1 MQSMQYLKDFYSA
14 AVCLVRY
21 NLKIIF
27 TGKFIY
33 FVMAAV
39 AIFLLVTVLNLMDAG
54 ARPSEA
60 TVFALLLVPGILLI
74 FYPIAFGIQ
83 NDMDNRMIEILF
95 GIPDYR
101 YKIWLLRLLLIFLVS
116 FSILF
121 ILSLLSHVALTS
133 VPVVEM
139 VFQLAFP
146 LLFFGCLTF
155 MISTYIRNGAGTS
168 VVMVVISIV
177 FWLGNRSFLE
187 NHRKWDIFLNPFS
200 HPDNMNQAVWSNIV
214 ISNRIYL
221 FTAVILMILFALF
234 NLQKR
239 EKFLQ

>member
-1 MQSMQYLKDFYSA
+1 MQSVKNFYSA
-14 AVCLVRY
+14 TACLVRY

-39 AIFLLVTVLNLMDAG
+39 AIFLLVTVLNLLDAD
-54 ARPSEA
+54 AHPSEA
-60 TVFALLLVPGILLI
+60 TVFTLLLVPGILII

-116 FSILF
+116 ALILF
-121 ILSLLSHVALTS
+121 ILSLLSHFALTS
-133 VPVVEM
+133 IPVIKM
-139 VFQLAFP
+139 LFQLAFP

-155 MISTYIRNGAGTS
+155 IISTYTRNGAGTS
-168 VVMVVISIV
+168 VIMVIIGMV
-177 FWLGNRSFLE
+177 FWFGKQSFLE

-200 HPDNMNQAVWSNIV
+200 QPDNMNPAIWSDTV
-214 ISNRIYL
+214 MSNRTYL
-221 FTAVILMILFALF
+221 FAGIILILLF
-234 NLQKR
+234 SLLNLQKR
-239 EKFLQ
+239 EKYL